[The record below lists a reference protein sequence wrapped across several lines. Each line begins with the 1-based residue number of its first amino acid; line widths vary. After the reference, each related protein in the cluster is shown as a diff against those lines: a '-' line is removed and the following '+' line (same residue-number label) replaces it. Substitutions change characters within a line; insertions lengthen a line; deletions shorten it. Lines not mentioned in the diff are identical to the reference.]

1 MAVQDKTGKI
11 NVDTLQEI
19 CFQFRVPL
27 EQDMLEMLIKWC
39 RVEEQPGLV
48 QYPLF
53 IHFINWKTT
62 APSDKLNSTTIGSI
76 PSLQLASKLAG
87 TKLVHQSPDQTADA
101 GKDQPAASGTT
112 AADQAGSDDGQQT
125 ARQAPL
131 LVCTPGDSYRTSSQT
146 IGATVGG
153 ISNTNYPTC
162 GVPTIRSDKAAP
174 RIKRVSDNTV
184 S

>member
-1 MAVQDKTGKI
+1 
-11 NVDTLQEI
+11 
-19 CFQFRVPL
+19 
-27 EQDMLEMLIKWC
+27 MLIKWC
-39 RVEEQPGLV
+39 TVEEQPDLV

-53 IHFINWKTT
+53 IHYINWKTT
-62 APSDKLNSTTIGSI
+62 APSDKLNSTAIGSI

-101 GKDQPAASGTT
+101 GKDQAAASGTIV
-112 AADQAGSDDGQQT
+112 ADQAGSDDHGQQT

-131 LVCTPGDSYRTSSQT
+131 LVRTPGDSYRTSSQT

-153 ISNTNYPTC
+153 ISNTNYPIC

>member
-1 MAVQDKTGKI
+1 
-11 NVDTLQEI
+11 
-19 CFQFRVPL
+19 
-27 EQDMLEMLIKWC
+27 MLIKWC
-39 RVEEQPGLV
+39 RVDGQPNLV

-53 IHFINWKTT
+53 MQYINWKTT

-76 PSLQLASKLAG
+76 PSLQLASKLSSI
-87 TKLVHQSPDQTADA
+87 KPVQQSTDQTAST
-101 GKDQPAASGTT
+101 GKGQRVSTATADQPA
-112 AADQAGSDDGQQT
+112 SDDRQQT
-125 ARQAPL
+125 VRQAPL
-131 LVCTPGDSYRTSSQT
+131 LVRTPGGSYRTSSQT

>member
-1 MAVQDKTGKI
+1 
-11 NVDTLQEI
+11 
-19 CFQFRVPL
+19 
-27 EQDMLEMLIKWC
+27 MLIKWC
-39 RVEEQPGLV
+39 RVDEQPSLV

-53 IHFINWKTT
+53 MQYINWKTT

-76 PSLQLASKLAG
+76 PSLQLASKLSSI
-87 TKLVHQSPDQTADA
+87 KPVQQSTDQTAST
-101 GKDQPAASGTT
+101 GKDQGVST
-112 AADQAGSDDGQQT
+112 ATASDDGQQT

-131 LVCTPGDSYRTSSQT
+131 LVRTPGGSYRTSSQT

-153 ISNTNYPTC
+153 ISNTTYPTC

>member
-1 MAVQDKTGKI
+1 
-11 NVDTLQEI
+11 
-19 CFQFRVPL
+19 
-27 EQDMLEMLIKWC
+27 MLIKWC
-39 RVEEQPGLV
+39 RVDEQPSLV

-53 IHFINWKTT
+53 MQYVNWKTT

-76 PSLQLASKLAG
+76 PSLQLASKLSSI
-87 TKLVHQSPDQTADA
+87 KPVQQSTDQTAST
-101 GKDQPAASGTT
+101 GKDQRVSTATADQPAA
-112 AADQAGSDDGQQT
+112 DDVQQT
-125 ARQAPL
+125 ARQRAPL
-131 LVCTPGDSYRTSSQT
+131 LVRTPGGSYRTSSQT